1 MLFWL
6 NRVRTAKTSRLVQY
20 VSTIVSL
27 LAYKYPSW
35 QIFRAA
41 GQHVASNYEFPIR
54 IGNSQFDSI
63 WRSDFRKGYEVEI
76 QALIASQRN
85 DDSDDALFVDV
96 GSNWGHHSFDAV
108 LTGHFR
114 VQAFDANP
122 VVCEDFREV
131 AKALRCTDRAKIDSF
146 AITNIDG
153 GYASFHVSILKS
165 GIASI
170 YKSNLERAI
179 SNSRFTTL
187 LKKILKLNDYELRVP
202 LRTLDSMK
210 LNSTRVLKV
219 DIEGVDLECIDGA
232 RLTIAKQLPAIV
244 IEWQKQYSFQSNSK
258 NIIDFLFEQ
267 GYNFFKLE
275 KQLMGYDLLKVD
287 ILEVTSRENLLIL
300 RPEHIGRLQSH
311 LNDLL
316 T

>member
-27 LAYKYPSW
+27 LAYKYPSCR
-35 QIFRAA
+35 IFRAA

-54 IGNSQFDSI
+54 IGNSQFDSV

-122 VVCEDFREV
+122 VVCKDFREV

-153 GYASFHVSILKS
+153 GYASFQIPILKS
-165 GIASI
+165 GMASI
-170 YKSNLERAI
+170 YNSHLESGISKSRSTI
-179 SNSRFTTL
+179 L
-187 LKKILKLNDYELRVP
+187 LKKSLKLNDYELRVP

-210 LNSTRVLKV
+210 LNGTRVLKV
-219 DIEGVDLECIDGA
+219 DIEGADLECIDGA

-244 IEWQKQYSFQSNSK
+244 IEWQKQYTFQSNSK

-287 ILEVTSRENLLIL
+287 LLEVTSRQNLLIL
-300 RPEHIGRLQSH
+300 RPEHIGRLQNH

>member
-96 GSNWGHHSFDAV
+96 GSNWGHHSFDSV

-114 VQAFDANP
+114 VQAFDTNP

-153 GYASFHVSILKS
+153 GYASFHVPILKS

-170 YKSNLERAI
+170 YKSHLERAI

-300 RPEHIGRLQSH
+300 RPEHIGRLQNH